1 MSKFRSFF
9 VLLVSAC
16 AMVALTACQPQ
27 PSAPAVADSS
37 ADMAVGDGAQVDAR
51 IASITQFHARG
62 NEPFW
67 SVKVDGTAL
76 TWTTP
81 EMQPGKPLVAERSI
95 DAKDVSFTGHD
106 GDVVFI
112 LDISHTPCQDS
123 MSGERFE
130 FTATFTYD
138 GEKMTGCAGSGL

>member
-1 MSKFRSFF
+1 M
-9 VLLVSAC
+9 AEG
-16 AMVALTACQPQ
+16 AMQM
-27 PSAPAVADSS
+27 D
-37 ADMAVGDGAQVDAR
+37 AQD
-51 IASITQFHARG
+51 ASITQFHARG

-67 SVKVDGTAL
+67 SVTVDGTAL

-81 EMQPGKPLVAERSI
+81 EMQPGKLLVAERSA
-95 DAKDVSFTGHD
+95 DADDGIQLTGSDGGKAFT
-106 GDVVFI
+106 
-112 LDISHTPCQDS
+112 LDIQRTPCQDS